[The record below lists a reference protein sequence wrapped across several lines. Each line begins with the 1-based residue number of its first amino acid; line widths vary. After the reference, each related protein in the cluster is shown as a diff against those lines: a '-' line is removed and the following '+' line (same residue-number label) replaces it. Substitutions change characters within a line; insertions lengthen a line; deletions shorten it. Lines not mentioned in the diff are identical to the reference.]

1 MDRWVRLSE
10 LGQWAHSKASW
21 ITIEHSAERRVP
33 YQTSQSPLNFSIS
46 NVSLLTEN
54 FMYVH

>member
-1 MDRWVRLSE
+1 MYRCLRVTELS
-10 LGQWAHSKASW
+10 QWAHSNASW

-33 YQTSQSPLNFSIS
+33 YQTSSSPLNFSIS